1 MANPI
6 THCLER
12 LNLADN
18 VKVKQRAEQFQGQ
31 LSGIPS
37 KIFDKGPNLKSVV
50 CIQLAYESLKN
61 YDWDIKLGAQLAGCS
76 LSAYESALSIVRQ
89 QLNLQSKV
97 TLDMLAVAL
106 GSTTMLTH
114 VNALWQ
120 DFTTSYL
127 NKLTGAKKTNGQKEL
142 EDSCWKGAVMY
153 ICAKAFG
160 KNLDK
165 DKLHSLC
172 GCTTSELTK
181 SIKVIRA
188 TSSKKIAALK
198 NESTSAGRSSRRKR
212 RDSVPVQEEKENK
225 EEGNQKE
232 GDIKKVK
239 KVKTTPKTI
248 KPISGIVSMINHQDY
263 LRTKRYADYQKWR
276 SNLIHH
282 LTTTI

>member
-160 KNLDK
+160 V
-165 DKLHSLC
+165 
-172 GCTTSELTK
+172 
-181 SIKVIRA
+181 SI
-188 TSSKKIAALK
+188 L
-198 NESTSAGRSSRRKR
+198 
-212 RDSVPVQEEKENK
+212 PP
-225 EEGNQKE
+225 
-232 GDIKKVK
+232 
-239 KVKTTPKTI
+239 PKYW
-248 KPISGIVSMINHQDY
+248 S
-263 LRTKRYADYQKWR
+263 
-276 SNLIHH
+276 
-282 LTTTI
+282 